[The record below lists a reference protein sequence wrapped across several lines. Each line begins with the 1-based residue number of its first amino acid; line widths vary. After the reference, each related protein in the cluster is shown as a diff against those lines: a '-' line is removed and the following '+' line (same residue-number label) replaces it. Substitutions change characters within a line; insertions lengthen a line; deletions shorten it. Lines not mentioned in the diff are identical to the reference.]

1 MSTSKSWYGGSLA
14 CVWSHFSHVL
24 LFATLWTAD
33 CQAPLSTGFSRQEDW
48 SGLPCPPPGLLH
60 WQADSLL
67 LAPPG
72 KPSSQPR
79 EILNYVRWS
88 VSYIF
93 LRTFSVFLFF
103 ISSQKKPFLFALIF
117 SALSDHHQWA
127 IFTSNYLPYWLNMSA
142 EYLANT
148 KQLFIKESEL
158 RWWLTGSAEGSFTKT
173 VKPYLKGTA
182 QVNLHLGKIAA
193 KRPREQE
200 VYKNRWFP

>member
-67 LAPPG
+67 LAPPE

-93 LRTFSVFLFF
+93 LRTFSFL
-103 ISSQKKPFLFALIF
+103 SSLFLHKKN
-117 SALSDHHQWA
+117 LS
-127 IFTSNYLPYWLNMSA
+127 YLLLSLVHCQITTN
-142 EYLANT
+142 E
-148 KQLFIKESEL
+148 
-158 RWWLTGSAEGSFTKT
+158 
-173 VKPYLKGTA
+173 PYLLQT
-182 QVNLHLGKIAA
+182 I
-193 KRPREQE
+193 
-200 VYKNRWFP
+200 FPTGWTCQQNTWPIQSNFL